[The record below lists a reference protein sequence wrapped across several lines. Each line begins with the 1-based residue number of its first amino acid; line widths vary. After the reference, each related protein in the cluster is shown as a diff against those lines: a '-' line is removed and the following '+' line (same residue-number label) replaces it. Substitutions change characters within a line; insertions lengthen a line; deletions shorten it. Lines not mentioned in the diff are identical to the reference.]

1 MSPATPEPHD
11 WPGKRLGLPETGP
24 RSIARLGR
32 RIIALIIDWGIATA
46 LVWAFIHKQ
55 DGGII
60 LAVFAVLQVLFIA
73 LLSGSIGHLIAG
85 LRVVP
90 LKSGWIGF
98 LKPAIRTVLLC
109 VVIPAAIW
117 DVDQRGL
124 HDRLAGTV
132 LVRRAP
138 AIRR

>member
-1 MSPATPEPHD
+1 MPPATTEPQD

-32 RIIALIIDWGIATA
+32 RLIALIIDWGIATA
-46 LVWAFIHKQ
+46 LVWAFVHKQ
-55 DGGII
+55 DGGWI

-90 LKSGWIGF
+90 LNPGWIGF

-109 VVIPAAIW
+109 VVIPAVIW

-124 HDRLAGTV
+124 HDRLAGTA